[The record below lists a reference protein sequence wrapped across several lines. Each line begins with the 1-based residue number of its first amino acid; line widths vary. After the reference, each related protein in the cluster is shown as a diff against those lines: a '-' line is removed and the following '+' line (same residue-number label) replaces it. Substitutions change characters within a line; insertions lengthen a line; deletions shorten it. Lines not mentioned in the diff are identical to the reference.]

1 MPSPGPLPSSG
12 PPKLLSIQQPTMKN
26 KKHSSG
32 HFIQEY
38 TRAHTPLL
46 IKNLPSKSEDHH
58 VPSCC
63 LVPVGTICPLLPL
76 QTAWFLAGPQMCSTE
91 TCSTCL
97 VTHPYHSAC
106 SHLLTPA
113 RSSSLWRRMLT
124 EASFSLSTVLCWC
137 EPQIGSISPQGCTH
151 LGTPASLMRHSSQQ
165 TLCGCLQRDF

>member
-1 MPSPGPLPSSG
+1 
-12 PPKLLSIQQPTMKN
+12 MKN
-26 KKHSSG
+26 
-32 HFIQEY
+32 
-38 TRAHTPLL
+38 AHLVISYRNTHVHTHLL

-76 QTAWFLAGPQMCSTE
+76 QTAWFLAGPQMCSIE

-124 EASFSLSTVLCWC
+124 EASFSLSARSSAGVSPRLEASPHKAALTW
-137 EPQIGSISPQGCTH
+137 GSQH
-151 LGTPASLMRHSSQQ
+151 L
-165 TLCGCLQRDF
+165 